1 MELRVLSTEEAE
13 FMSYVRRDGRIT
25 IPTEVRAALD
35 IEMGNLVKCRVQ
47 KIRLAGSMRKKES
60 G

>member
-1 MELRVLSTEEAE
+1 MSTEEAE